1 MTDDE
6 LRAYID
12 GRRQQV
18 QAALG
23 SAVHQNGEWAADGA
37 LQELDRLDGWL
48 NLQHERELLDA
59 RVTEAATGPFVA
71 EPER

>member
-1 MTDDE
+1 VTDDE

-12 GRRQQV
+12 GRRRQV
-18 QAALG
+18 EAARG

-37 LQELDRLDGWL
+37 LHELDRMVSWLDL
-48 NLQHERELLDA
+48 RQERELLDA
-59 RVTEAATGPFVA
+59 RLTEAAEGAFVA